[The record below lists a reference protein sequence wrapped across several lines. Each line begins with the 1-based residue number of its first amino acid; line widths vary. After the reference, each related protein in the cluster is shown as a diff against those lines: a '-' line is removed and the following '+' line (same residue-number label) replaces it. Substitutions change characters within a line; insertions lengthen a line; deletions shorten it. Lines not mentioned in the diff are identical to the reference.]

1 MDTVLV
7 LLDIP
12 AYLFGPVLL
21 TWGWI
26 RWIRHKPR
34 NWTIGPLFS
43 FVGFCL
49 ATAAYAWAIVVIVV
63 GFDFEHNS
71 NYIGRVVEF
80 GVILSLSAFAFTT
93 GGVWRKS
100 PIRWQAFS
108 LSLCAL
114 CLFFLASIGL

>member
-1 MDTVLV
+1 MFTFLE
-7 LLDIP
+7 IP

-21 TWGWI
+21 IWGWI
-26 RWIRHKPR
+26 RWARHKPKIWR
-34 NWTIGPLFS
+34 MGPLFS

-49 ATAAYAWAIVVIVV
+49 ATAAYLWAIVVIVA

-71 NYIGRVVEF
+71 NYIGRFVEF
-80 GVILSLSAFAFTT
+80 GLILSLAAFAFTI
-93 GGVWRKS
+93 GGLWRKS
-100 PIRWQAFS
+100 PLRWEAFS